1 MTQGNDFSKKVLRLN
16 YDKALHTITKA
27 VHLKL
32 SDYTVF

>member
-16 YDKALHTITKA
+16 YDEALHTMAKA

-32 SDYTVF
+32 NDYIVF